1 MRLVTHNHG
10 INQVSAWLVRRT
22 DVRVAVAGASGKMG
36 GRLIHLLN
44 ASGDLTVAGGL
55 ERPGHPAL
63 GKDLGEV
70 VGLGT
75 LGVPLSDDLK
85 ALVPHID
92 LLFEFTVPAASLEH
106 VRVMAE
112 HGKPMVLGTTGFA
125 PDQLAE
131 IRSLAGRMPLFMAPN
146 MSPAINVMYKL
157 IADAARLLGADF
169 DIEILEA
176 HHRYKVDAPSGTAAR
191 MAEILAQ
198 SLGRDLE
205 KVAVHGRHGIVGQ
218 RKDEEIAI
226 LSIRAGDLTGD
237 HTVTFGGIGE
247 RLEIVHR
254 TQSRDAFGRGALRAA
269 RWIVQQKPGLYDM
282 QDLLGL
288 K

>member
-1 MRLVTHNHG
+1 M
-10 INQVSAWLVRRT
+10 
-22 DVRVAVAGASGKMG
+22 RVAVAGASGKMG
-36 GRLIHLLN
+36 GRLVHLVKE
-44 ASGDLTVAGGL
+44 SGDLEIAGGL

-75 LGVPLSDDLK
+75 LGVPLSDDLTT
-85 ALVPHID
+85 LMPNID
-92 LLFEFTVPAASLEH
+92 LLFEFTIPAASLEH
-106 VRVMAE
+106 VRVMAN
-112 HGKPMVLGTTGFA
+112 HGKPMVLGTTGFIA
-125 PDQLAE
+125 AQLTE
-131 IRSLAGRMPLFMAPN
+131 IRSLAQHMPLFMAPN

-157 IADAARLLGADF
+157 IADAARLLGSDF

-176 HHRYKVDAPSGTAAR
+176 HHRYKVDAPSGTAVR

-198 SLGRDLE
+198 TLNRDLE
-205 KVAVHGRHGIVGQ
+205 KVAV
-218 RKDEEIAI
+218 

-247 RLEIVHR
+247 RLEIIHR

>member
-1 MRLVTHNHG
+1 MIAALDERQQDRHEPDADHVGADEVQAGYCRTGRWWGYEGTGFTPDIVVT
-10 INQVSAWLVRRT
+10 
-22 DVRVAVAGASGKMG
+22 
-36 GRLIHLLN
+36 
-44 ASGDLTVAGGL
+44 
-55 ERPGHPAL
+55 
-63 GKDLGEV
+63 
-70 VGLGT
+70 
-75 LGVPLSDDLK
+75 
-85 ALVPHID
+85 
-92 LLFEFTVPAASLEH
+92 
-106 VRVMAE
+106 
-112 HGKPMVLGTTGFA
+112 GKPMVLGTTGFIA
-125 PDQLAE
+125 AQLAE
-131 IRSLAGRMPLFMAPN
+131 IRSLAQHMPLFMAPN

-157 IADAARLLGADF
+157 IADAARLLGSDF

-176 HHRYKVDAPSGTAAR
+176 HHRYKVDAPSGTAVR

-198 SLGRDLE
+198 TLNRDLE
-205 KVAVHGRHGIVGQ
+205 KVAVHGRQGIVGQ

-247 RLEIVHR
+247 RLEIIHR